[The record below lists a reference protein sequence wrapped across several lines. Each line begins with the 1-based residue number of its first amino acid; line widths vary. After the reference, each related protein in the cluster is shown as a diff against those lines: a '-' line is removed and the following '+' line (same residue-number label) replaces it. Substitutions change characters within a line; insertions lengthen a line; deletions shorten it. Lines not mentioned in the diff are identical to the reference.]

1 LVVAPAQLRLGGFAL
16 SSTGPDRTGRIAG
29 SDASPVIE
37 ELGNARP
44 VSVFKFSPSDRL
56 LRRGAGRRAVP
67 PLPSRYVTTDTQILM
82 ALRAAEL
89 GGVSGA
95 ELSQRLGITRAAIWA
110 RIEELRKLGYEIEA
124 SPVLG
129 YRLIS
134 TPDVLHADD
143 LLARLGKT
151 KVIGRDI
158 RVFEQTSSTN
168 DVVEKLARDGVKE
181 GVVVFAESQI
191 KGRGRLGRVWAS
203 PARKG
208 LWFSILLRPDLRPQE
223 TTQLTVAAATAIWRA
238 IHAVT
243 GLQPEIKWPNDLLYH
258 GKKLV
263 GILTE
268 LSAEVDRVKHVIL
281 GVGVS
286 VNVAAGEFPADLRKA
301 ATSLRIELGK
311 PVLRAELA
319 TAILRELDANYDQV
333 CRGKFPEIADEWE
346 EHCSTI
352 GQQVVVMIGER
363 KIRGCAESID
373 DDGALLLR
381 TEHGRLERIIGG
393 DVTLEK

>member
-1 LVVAPAQLRLGGFAL
+1 
-16 SSTGPDRTGRIAG
+16 
-29 SDASPVIE
+29 
-37 ELGNARP
+37 
-44 VSVFKFSPSDRL
+44 
-56 LRRGAGRRAVP
+56 
-67 PLPSRYVTTDTQILM
+67 M
-82 ALRAAEL
+82 ALRAAEN

-110 RIEELRKLGYEIEA
+110 RVEELRKLGYEIEA

-129 YRLIS
+129 YRLNS
-134 TPDVLHADD
+134 SPDVLHADD

-158 RVFEQTSSTN
+158 RVFEQTTSTN

-181 GVVVFAESQI
+181 GVVVFAESQT
-191 KGRGRLGRVWAS
+191 KGRGRLGRVWTS

-208 LWFSILLRPDLRPQE
+208 LWFSILLRPAMRPQE
-223 TTQLTVAAATAIWRA
+223 TTQLTVAAATAVWRA
-238 IHAVT
+238 INAVT
-243 GLQPEIKWPNDLLYH
+243 DLQPEIKWPNDLLYR

-268 LSAEVDRVKHVIL
+268 LSAEVDQVKHITL
-281 GVGVS
+281 GIGVS
-286 VNVAAGEFPADLRKA
+286 VNVTASEFPQELRKM

-319 TAILRELDANYDQV
+319 TAILRELDVDYA
-333 CRGKFPEIADEWE
+333 RIGAGKFPQLADEWE
-346 EHCSTI
+346 ERCSTI
-352 GQQVVVMIGER
+352 GKQVVVGIGAR
-363 KIRGCAESID
+363 KVRGCAESLD